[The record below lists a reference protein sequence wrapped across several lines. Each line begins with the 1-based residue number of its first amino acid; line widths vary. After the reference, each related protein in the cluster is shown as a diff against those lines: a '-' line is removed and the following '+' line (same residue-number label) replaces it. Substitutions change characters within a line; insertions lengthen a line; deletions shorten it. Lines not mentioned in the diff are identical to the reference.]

1 MQFLNP
7 LALIG
12 LATALIPLAIHLLH
26 RGQSQ
31 PQPFS
36 NLDFLRRLHHSRLRR
51 LRLRQWLVL
60 LLRTLIIALIALAF
74 ARPAH
79 QAEAGWGGSTA
90 PVAAAVLL
98 DCSYSTGYRQGGGP
112 LFEQLRRQALALL
125 EVFSRRDEVAL
136 FPFASRPLGG
146 DPAAGRDQLAVQLG
160 ELAPTQEAT
169 DLEQALRA
177 AADFCA
183 TRPELRQEIYLLSDL
198 ARYNWEQVS
207 PKSEWLP
214 QAQIY
219 IADLGTAERG
229 NVHVDEVRF
238 SSWLAAPGRKLN
250 ARARGANTS
259 SQAAAQT
266 AVDVYLDG
274 ERVRH
279 QLTDLRPGEEF
290 QLDFAL
296 TPRRTGLLGG
306 YVEIQDDALPLDNR
320 RYFTLSVPDSFGV
333 LVLGHQPED
342 TYYPRRALAAS
353 AAADPALGLR
363 FGLVAELEPSLLQQ
377 TQVLLLCNLHY
388 LSPEQTALV
397 QNFVAGGG
405 SLILFPSPQADLNF
419 FNRNLLSPLT
429 PSRLA
434 QVAGQPG
441 SRNAGQSLSPQLPYH
456 PLFEG
461 LFTQVAEDQP
471 RFRAFYALAAAPAGD
486 QESAALI
493 HFAGGQP
500 AATLGGQGEGRT
512 VLFATPLSL
521 EWNDLPLKGLFVPL
535 MHRLVRYLSRPV
547 DPDQPYLVGQPL
559 RRHLPGTS
567 VDDRLQAETPS
578 GRKLWLSAVMQAG
591 RCWWQIPRIE
601 EAGLWRLWQ
610 DGRLV
615 DLFAVNPDPREADLS
630 LVSRQRLEQL
640 FGPGRT
646 HFFLP
651 QDELHSLVLGK
662 RYGRELWRECLA
674 LALLLLLLE
683 LWLARAPQR
692 RAPVAP
698 A

>member
-1 MQFLNP
+1 MLQFLNP

-79 QAEAGWGGSTA
+79 QAGAGWGGSTA

-98 DCSYSTGYRQGGGP
+98 DCSYSTGYRQGGVP
-112 LFEQLRRQALALL
+112 LFDQLRHQAQDLL
-125 EVFSRRDEVAL
+125 DIFSRRDEVVL
-136 FPFASRPLGG
+136 IPFASRPLGT
-146 DPAAGRDQLAVQLG
+146 DPAAGRDQLAKQLG

-169 DLEQALRA
+169 DLEPALRA

-183 TRPELRQEIYLLSDL
+183 AHPQLRQEIYLLGDL
-198 ARYNWEQVS
+198 ARHNWAQVS
-207 PKSEWLP
+207 PKAEWLP

-229 NVHVDEVRF
+229 NIHVDEVRF
-238 SSWLAAPGRKLN
+238 SSWLAAPGKKLN
-250 ARARGANTS
+250 ARALLANTA
-259 SQAAAQT
+259 SQPAPQT
-266 AVDVYLDG
+266 AVDVYLEG

-279 QLTDLRPGEEF
+279 QEADLRPGEEF

-296 TPRRTGLLGG
+296 TPRRAGLLGG
-306 YVEIQDDALPLDNR
+306 YVEVQDDALPLDNR
-320 RYFTLSVPDSFGV
+320 RYFTLSVPDSFRV

-353 AAADPALGLR
+353 AAADPALALR
-363 FGLVAELEPSLLQQ
+363 FGLVAQLEPSLLEQ
-377 TQVLLLCNLHY
+377 TQVLLLCNLNY
-388 LSPEQTALV
+388 LSPEQAALV

-405 SLILFPSPQADLNF
+405 SLVLFPSPQADLNF
-419 FNRNLLSPLT
+419 FNRNLLPGLL
-429 PSRLA
+429 PARLGA
-434 QVAGQPG
+434 VIGQPG
-441 SRNAGQSLSPQLPYH
+441 STNTGQGLSPQLPYH
-456 PLFEG
+456 SLFEG
-461 LFTQVAEDQP
+461 LFTQDAGDQP
-471 RFRAFYALAAAPAGD
+471 HFRAFFSLAAAATAD
-486 QESAALI
+486 QESAPLV
-493 HFAGGQP
+493 HFADGQP
-500 AATLGGQGEGRT
+500 AAILGWKEQGQV
-512 VLFATPLSL
+512 VLFTTPLSL
-521 EWNDLPLKGLFVPL
+521 EWNDLPLKGLFAP
-535 MHRLVRYLSRPV
+535 MIHRLVRYLSLPAEA
-547 DPDQPYLVGQPL
+547 DQPYLVGQTL
-559 RRHLPGTS
+559 RRYLPGTS
-567 VDDRLQAETPS
+567 ADDHLQAETPA
-578 GRKLWLSAVMQAG
+578 GRKLWLSATMQAG
-591 RCWWQIPRIE
+591 RCWWQIPHAG
-601 EAGLWRLWQ
+601 EAGLWRLWKE
-610 DGRLV
+610 GRLV

-630 LVSRQRLEQL
+630 LVSRQHLEQL

-646 HFFLP
+646 RFFQP
-651 QDELHSLVLGK
+651 QDELRSLVLGN

-692 RAPVAP
+692 HTP
-698 A
+698 ATA

>member
-12 LATALIPLAIHLLH
+12 LVAALIPLAIHLLH

-79 QAEAGWGGSTA
+79 QGGAGWGGSTA
-90 PVAAAVLL
+90 PVATAVLL
-98 DCSYSTGYRQGGGP
+98 DCSYSTGFRQGGGS
-112 LFEQLRRQALALL
+112 LFEPLRHQTRELL
-125 EVFSRRDEVAL
+125 DIFSKRDEVAL
-136 FPFASRPLGG
+136 FPFASRLLTSE
-146 DPAAGRDQLAVQLG
+146 PAAGNDQLAKVVE
-160 ELAPTQEAT
+160 ELQPTQEGT
-169 DLEQALRA
+169 DLEAALQA

-183 TRPELRQEIYLLSDL
+183 AHPQLRQEIYLLSDL
-198 ARYNWEQVS
+198 TQHNWAQLAA
-207 PKSEWLP
+207 KTDWLP
-214 QAQIY
+214 QAQVY

-229 NVHVDEVRF
+229 NVHVDEVKF
-238 SSWLAAPGRKLN
+238 SAWLAAPGKKLS
-250 ARARGANTS
+250 ARALLTNTS
-259 SQAAAQT
+259 SQAAPQT

-290 QLDFAL
+290 QFDFAL
-296 TPRRTGLLGG
+296 TPRRAGLLGG
-306 YVEIQDDALPLDNR
+306 YVEIQDDALSLDNR
-320 RYFTLSVPDSFGV
+320 RYFTLSVPDSFRV

-353 AAADPALGLR
+353 AATDPALALR
-363 FGLVAELEPSLLQQ
+363 FGLIDQLEPSLLQQ
-377 TQVLLLCNLHY
+377 TQVLLLCNLNY
-388 LSPEQTALV
+388 LSAEQTKVV
-397 QNFVAGGG
+397 QGFVADGG
-405 SLILFPSPQADLNF
+405 SLVVFPSPQADLNF
-419 FNRNLLSPLT
+419 FNRQLLPALI

-441 SRNAGQSLSPQLPYH
+441 NQSAGQGLNTQLPHH
-456 PLFEG
+456 PLLDG
-461 LFTQVAEDQP
+461 LFTQVAGDQP
-471 RFRAFYALAAAPAGD
+471 RFRAFYSLVSAPAAD
-486 QESAALI
+486 QESAALV
-493 HFAGGQP
+493 HFADGQP
-500 AATLGGQGEGRT
+500 AATLCWQEQGRT

-521 EWNDLPLKGLFVPL
+521 EWNDLPLKGLFAPL
-535 MHRLVRYLSRPV
+535 MHRLVRYLSLPA

-559 RRHLPGTS
+559 RRYLPGAHI
-567 VDDRLQAETPS
+567 DDRLQAETPS
-578 GRKLWLSAVMQAG
+578 GRKVWLSGVMQGG
-591 RCWWQIPRIE
+591 RCWWQIPRAE

-610 DGRLV
+610 EGRLV

-630 LVSRQRLEQL
+630 LVPRQRLEQL
-640 FGPGRT
+640 FGADRT
-646 HFFLP
+646 RFFGP
-651 QDELHSLVLGK
+651 RDELRSLVLGN

-674 LALLLLLLE
+674 LALVLLLLE

-692 RAPVAP
+692 RTPVP

>member
-12 LATALIPLAIHLLH
+12 LAAALIPLAIHLLH

-79 QAEAGWGGSTA
+79 QAGAGWGGSTA

-112 LFEQLRRQALALL
+112 LFETLRRQALGVL
-125 EVFSRRDEVAL
+125 EIFSRRDEVRL
-136 FPFASRPLGG
+136 IPFASRPLGAE
-146 DPAAGRDQLAVQLG
+146 AAGDDQLIKQVE
-160 ELAPTQEAT
+160 ELAPTQEGT
-169 DLEQALRA
+169 DLEAALQA
-177 AADFCA
+177 AADFGA
-183 TRPELRQEIYLLSDL
+183 AHPQLRQEIYLLGDL
-198 ARYNWEQVS
+198 TQHNWEGVAAKTS
-207 PKSEWLP
+207 WLP
-214 QAQIY
+214 GAQVY

-229 NVHVDEVRF
+229 NIHVDEVGF
-238 SSWLAAPGRKLN
+238 SPWLAAPGKKLS

-259 SQAAAQT
+259 SQPARQT

-290 QLDFAL
+290 QLDFVL
-296 TPRRTGLLGG
+296 MPRRAGLLGG

-320 RYFTLSVPDSFGV
+320 RYFTLSVPDSFRV

-353 AAADPALGLR
+353 AAADPALALR
-363 FGLVAELEPSLLQQ
+363 FGLMAELDPGLLQH
-377 TQVLLLCNLHY
+377 TQVLLLCNLNY
-388 LSPEQTALV
+388 LSAEQSALV
-397 QNFVAGGG
+397 HGFVAGGG
-405 SLILFPSPQADLNF
+405 SLVVFPSPQADLNF
-419 FNRNLLSPLT
+419 FNRQLLPALT

-434 QVAGQPG
+434 QVVGQPG
-441 SRNAGQSLSPQLPYH
+441 SQLVGQGLNTQLPHH
-456 PLFEG
+456 PLFAG

-471 RFRAFYALAAAPAGD
+471 RFRAFYRLVAAPVAD

-493 HFAGGQP
+493 HFADGQP
-500 AATLGGQGEGRT
+500 AATLCWAGEGRT
-512 VLFATPLSL
+512 LLFATPLSL
-521 EWNDLPLKGLFVPL
+521 EWNDLPLKGLFPPL
-535 MHRLVRYLSRPV
+535 MHRLVRYLSLPA
-547 DPDQPYLVGQPL
+547 DPGQPYLVGQPL

-567 VDDRLQAETPS
+567 IDDRLQAEAPS
-578 GRKLWLSAVMQAG
+578 GRRLWLSATMQGG
-591 RCWWQIPRIE
+591 RCWWQIPRTD

-610 DGRLV
+610 EGRLV
-615 DLFAVNPDPREADLS
+615 DLFAVNPDPRESKLS
-630 LVSRQRLEQL
+630 LVPRQRLEQL
-640 FGPGRT
+640 FGAGRT
-646 HFFLP
+646 RFLGP
-651 QDELHSLVLGK
+651 QDELRSLVLGN

-674 LALLLLLLE
+674 LALVLLLLE

-692 RAPVAP
+692 RSQPAP

>member
-7 LALIG
+7 IALIG

-79 QAEAGWGGSTA
+79 QAGAGWGGSTA
-90 PVAAAVLL
+90 PVVAAVLL
-98 DCSYSTGYRQGGGP
+98 DCSYSTGYRQRGGP
-112 LFEQLRRQALALL
+112 LFDQLRRQAQELL
-125 EVFSRRDEVAL
+125 EIFSRRDEVV
-136 FPFASRPLGG
+136 FIPFASRPLGG
-146 DPAAGRDQLAVQLG
+146 DPAGRDQLAVQLG

-169 DLEQALRA
+169 DLEPALRA

-183 TRPELRQEIYLLSDL
+183 AHPELRQEIYIFSDL
-198 ARYNWEQVS
+198 ARHNWEQIP
-207 PKSEWLP
+207 PKAEWLP
-214 QAQIY
+214 QAQVY
-219 IADLGTAERG
+219 IADLGTGERG

-238 SSWLAAPGRKLN
+238 SSWLAAPGKKLS
-250 ARARGANTS
+250 ARARGANTA
-259 SQAAAQT
+259 SQPAPQT

-279 QLTDLRPGEEF
+279 QEADLRPGEEF
-290 QLDFAL
+290 QFDFAL

-306 YVEIQDDALPLDNR
+306 YVEVQDDALPLDNR
-320 RYFTLSVPDSFGV
+320 RYFTLCVPDSFQV

-353 AAADPALGLR
+353 AAADPALALR
-363 FGLVAELEPSLLQQ
+363 FGLVADLEPALLQQ
-377 TQVLLLCNLHY
+377 IQVLLLCNLNY

-405 SLILFPSPQADLNF
+405 ALVLFPSPQADLNF
-419 FNRNLLSPLT
+419 FNRHLLPGLT
-429 PSRLA
+429 PARLA
-434 QVAGQPG
+434 QVIGQPG
-441 SRNAGQSLSPQLPYH
+441 SRSTGQGLNSQLPYH

-471 RFRAFYALAAAPAGD
+471 HFGAFFSLASAAMGD
-486 QESAALI
+486 QESAPLV
-493 HFAGGQP
+493 HFADGQP
-500 AATLGGQGEGRT
+500 AAILCWKEEGRV
-512 VLFATPLSL
+512 VLFAAPLSL
-521 EWNDLPLKGLFVPL
+521 EWNDLPLKGLFAPL
-535 MHRLVRYLSRPV
+535 MHRLVRYLSLPA
-547 DPDQPYLVGQPL
+547 DPEQPYLVGQTL
-559 RRHLPGTS
+559 RRYLPGTS
-567 VDDRLQAETPS
+567 AADRLQAETPS
-578 GRKLWLSAVMQAG
+578 GRKLWISAAPQAG
-591 RCWWQIPRIE
+591 RCWWQIPRAG
-601 EAGLWRLWQ
+601 EAGLWRLWREGQ
-610 DGRLV
+610 LV

-630 LVSRQRLEQL
+630 PVPRQRLEQL

-646 HFFLP
+646 RFFQP
-651 QDELHSLVLGK
+651 QDELRSLVLGK

-692 RAPVAP
+692 RSQAVP